1 MSISSSGRAGV
12 TIIIPA
18 RYASVRYPGK
28 PLVSLRG
35 RVDEDKTLI
44 RRTWDAAMAV
54 PDVDAVFV
62 ATDDVR
68 IKDEVEGFGGR
79 VIMTDPAR
87 ENGTA
92 RCAEAIEVAGIASDI
107 IINIQGDSP
116 LTPVWFVEDLIKEM
130 RADPTVAMATPVLR
144 CDYTAWSNF
153 TEDRR
158 NGLVGGTTAVF
169 DRAKNAL
176 YFSKEVI
183 PYTAENFTPSSEIP
197 VFHHVGVYAYR
208 RAALVDY
215 AGFSMGPLETFEGL
229 EQLRFLENGVPI
241 RCVEVEGRGA
251 VFWELNNPVD
261 VARIEA
267 VLQKDDQ

>member
-1 MSISSSGRAGV
+1 VKSSTERAGV

-28 PLVSLRG
+28 PLVPLRG
-35 RVDEDKTLI
+35 RVDENKTLI
-44 RRTWDAAMAV
+44 QRTWEAAMAV
-54 PDVDAVFV
+54 PDVDAVYV
-62 ATDDVR
+62 ATDDPR
-68 IKDEVEGFGGR
+68 IEDEVLDFGGKA
-79 VIMTDPAR
+79 IMTDPAR

-92 RCAEAIEVAGIASDI
+92 RCAEALTVAGITSDI

-116 LTPVWFVEDLIKEM
+116 LTPSWFVVDLINEM
-130 RADPTVAMATPVLR
+130 KRHPDVAMATPVLR

-169 DRAKNAL
+169 DGQKNAL

-183 PYTAENFTPSSEIP
+183 PYTAEKFDTNSEIP

-208 RAALVDY
+208 RDALADY
-215 AGFSMGPLETFEGL
+215 AGFQMGPLERYEGL
-229 EQLRFLENGVPI
+229 EQLRFLENGVPV

-267 VLQKDDQ
+267 VLQKEA